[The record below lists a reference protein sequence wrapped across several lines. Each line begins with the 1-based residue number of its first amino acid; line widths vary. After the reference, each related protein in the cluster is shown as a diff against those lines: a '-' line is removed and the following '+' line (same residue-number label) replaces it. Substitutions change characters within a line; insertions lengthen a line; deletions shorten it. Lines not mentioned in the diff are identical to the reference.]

1 MMRDEGLRAAEDPSE
16 VAAAQLLSSSEREEH
31 AQPGR
36 IGESASSLDRLGE
49 RFRIRQFMAHTL
61 GGVQIE
67 AEKVARVVSC
77 HDAILTIV

>member
-31 AQPGR
+31 AQSGW
-36 IGESASSLDRLGE
+36 ICESASPLDRLGE
-49 RFRIRQFMAHTL
+49 RFRIRQFMPHTL
-61 GGVQIE
+61 GRIQIE
-67 AEKVARVVSC
+67 AEKFARVVSC